1 MAGYKG
7 WGMIP
12 NYEAMG
18 FVWAV
23 TADVADNHGNE

>member
-7 WGMIP
+7 WGMIL

-23 TADVADNHGNE
+23 TADAADNHGNE